1 MRVIN
6 LDETGIK
13 LIAANKRQMYLS
25 LEELKDFVAQK
36 YTIDTKNILNYNNKK
51 LQLTES
57 DVTEMPGIIDYINDT
72 IRF

>member
-13 LIAANKRQMYLS
+13 LIAANKRQMYLG
-25 LEELKDFVAQK
+25 LEELKDFVALK
-36 YTIDTKNILNYNNKK
+36 YKIKNNILSYNNKT
-51 LQLTES
+51 LPLTDK
-57 DVTEMPGIIDYINDT
+57 DVLELPNIIEYISSS